1 MYWSALWNDM
11 YSTVIY
17 ILCNAQGPVPTL
29 FSKDPI
35 STMENMKKDPAK
47 LHWDL
52 SKLYKVRGHKEYNIE
67 IHIHVTV
74 WTIDILVFNN

>member
-1 MYWSALWNDM
+1 M

-17 ILCNAQGPVPTL
+17 ILFNAQGPVPTL

-35 STMENMKKDPAK
+35 STMENMKKEPAK

-52 SKLYKVRGHKEYNIE
+52 SKLYKVSR
-67 IHIHVTV
+67 HV
-74 WTIDILVFNN
+74 